1 MRERTLGISRSII
14 AARYRLSHATH
25 RRSGLTPRAETAAVA
40 VVVMVSIAVVP
51 IVIVCP
57 DAMCIPP

>member
-1 MRERTLGISRSII
+1 MGVNRSII
-14 AARYRLSHATH
+14 AARYRLPHAAH

-40 VVVMVSIAVVP
+40 VVVMVGIAVVP
-51 IVIVCP
+51 IVIVRP